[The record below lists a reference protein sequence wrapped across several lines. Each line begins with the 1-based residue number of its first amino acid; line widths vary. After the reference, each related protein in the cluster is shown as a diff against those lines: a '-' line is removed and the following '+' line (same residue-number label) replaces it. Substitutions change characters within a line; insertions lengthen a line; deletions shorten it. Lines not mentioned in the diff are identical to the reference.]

1 MSLVAAILPLFNDG
15 GNECWADVRFRLRA
29 EAETDSLQHS
39 VLPAIG
45 NDAQWFER
53 PLLMGEAS
61 AGLTALLG
69 KEGIPSLVPT
79 AACML
84 VIRLPWRASA
94 RWPQLLGRHVGNL

>member
-1 MSLVAAILPLFNDG
+1 MSSMAAFLLLFNDG

-45 NDAQWFER
+45 NDAQLR
-53 PLLMGEAS
+53 APS
-61 AGLTALLG
+61 ANGRGLRRLTALLG